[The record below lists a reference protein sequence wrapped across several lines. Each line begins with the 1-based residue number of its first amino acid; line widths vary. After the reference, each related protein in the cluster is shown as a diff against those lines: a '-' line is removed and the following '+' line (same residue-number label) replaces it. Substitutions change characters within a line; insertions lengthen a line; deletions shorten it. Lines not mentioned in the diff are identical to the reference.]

1 MQMIS
6 LLFPLKI
13 TVSNGLFVSY
23 LRAIVSRS
31 MNYFNLIPVLMFLLL
46 SRFVVLRAVE
56 KLIAYLLLL

>member
-13 TVSNGLFVSY
+13 TVSNGLSISY

-46 SRFVVLRAVE
+46 SRFAVLRAVE